1 VNDNL
6 MIFTIYNRKSNL
18 YFSYRMNEN
27 NH

>member
-1 VNDNL
+1 